1 MKGQSVTT
9 LHCETSQ
16 GKRFPVNSLF
26 LRMRGFLRNGQK
38 ARGMGLSGE
47 QVVEHP
53 SVLTIFPVDFPD
65 TGNFRQ
71 RRVRSRLAPPPTS
84 LLTFSVFSAW
94 RRIALIPATLATSIP
109 RNPAPREAISLLRG
123 PFLCGP
129 VAESSSNLTPSSYL
143 DCQLDR
149 EL

>member
-1 MKGQSVTT
+1 MTT

-47 QVVEHP
+47 HVVEHP
-53 SVLTIFPVDFPD
+53 TVLTIFPVEFPD

-84 LLTFSVFSAW
+84 RDMCEPISAPAENVAMYRRHGACFPRMDRGNSVSPPSLFTFVVGV
-94 RRIALIPATLATSIP
+94 
-109 RNPAPREAISLLRG
+109 SL
-123 PFLCGP
+123 
-129 VAESSSNLTPSSYL
+129 
-143 DCQLDR
+143 
-149 EL
+149 